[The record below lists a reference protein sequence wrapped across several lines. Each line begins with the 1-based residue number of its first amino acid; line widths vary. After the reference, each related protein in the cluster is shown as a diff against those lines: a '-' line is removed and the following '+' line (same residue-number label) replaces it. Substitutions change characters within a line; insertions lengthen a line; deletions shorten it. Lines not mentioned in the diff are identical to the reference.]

1 VSVQGETIGAAADV
15 AMKANVLKTTL
26 CHLKENRIEYAVFTL
41 LLYSLGAIDK
51 AMAYGTGLCV

>member
-1 VSVQGETIGAAADV
+1 MTPQDTAAASVDV
-15 AMKANVLKTTL
+15 AIKANVLRNVG

-51 AMAYGTGLCV
+51 AITYGTGMCV